1 MVPKKIY
8 IRHKSAERLGEVSD
22 LVSVDTECY
31 SPHLT
36 HAKTKS
42 ILEEEVEYTDL
53 SQVWH
58 DAKTEKPDL
67 TEHVLFEFVPNAAR
81 NPPIYYRA
89 ASVSDRS
96 KLARSGWKP
105 ISPSEIIQR
114 WAYIKDLLPKGGE
127 R

>member
-1 MVPKKIY
+1 MIPKKIY
-8 IRHKSAERLGEVSD
+8 IRQKSAERLGEVSD

-67 TEHVLFEFVPNAAR
+67 TEHVLFEFVPNAVR
-81 NPPIYYRA
+81 NPPVRYRVA
-89 ASVSDRS
+89 NATDRGNF
-96 KLARSGWKP
+96 KRSGWKP
-105 ISPSEIIQR
+105 ITPLEVVRR
-114 WAYIKDLLPKGGE
+114 WAYIKDLL
-127 R
+127 